1 VKAIQSNDPRELNT
15 LLANGD
21 GPSMEMLH
29 KLADQCID
37 HGANKCLKVL
47 LSNAKVFD
55 SMDLALKAKKKNDPE
70 AFATVTSNLSVSNM
84 LGLMNFAPQ
93 QYEIAIQLAEK
104 LSKHYRFVQSFKEAL
119 NTVCKGSDLA
129 RNISNAPVTLN
140 TNIVNPYEGE
150 YFPGRENIIEDVCG
164 KVCFPGGLQRNIIC
178 FCGKDHFGK
187 TALVKKITT
196 LSSYCNQRFDGIV
209 VVEANNNHYSNVEEP
224 IKKALGKLTGNSS
237 LEQLVNGN
245 WLLSYILESTG
256 EKVNDAKQSQ
266 LVVQCL
272 EALVEKSGNK
282 LRVILR
288 LPHVSDIEFLK
299 KGEKID
305 LVETIPELSSEDFYS
320 AVDRIFGLSRSRDE
334 NLESVLHRQFPR
346 THYFLYELKKRGKT
360 GVQQILRSK
369 GEFVEEIGLWRGAI
383 QTFQPQVLSR
393 MGTADFSDYAES
405 PMPSTVTSSTPQPKR
420 SNFHSKP
427 GGASSPTSGAPYS
440 YGRSATMPNLGS
452 FNDPRDNSYN
462 ERAGAFSPN
471 SPYLGYNGGYDDYT
485 LRLVVTLPE
494 LSRSPHY
501 DENFHKS
508 VDVTFV
514 LLIEQYFKLLNEQQ
528 VQFLNSND
536 VNVFRYEI
544 STSYGKAMEMLKIDP
559 RSIRSALISEIRNRA
574 QTQQL
579 YAKLEKCLGN
589 FSIEL
594 HELSAASHRSSS
606 YRSAQDFYY
615 NDRTPALSP
624 HARSEYH
631 GYDYNEA
638 YYSPGPAISPALS
651 DASIMNA
658 RKKKKTQNRSNSKNY
673 RARQDLVQ
681 TKRAAVQALLGDR
694 LIPDEKMIY
703 LRGPKVLFIPSKSP
717 NSLTKIADF
726 VKEIDEDPKVTIKRA
741 ALPLSRKNEFQLKG
755 FLAYL
760 EMENEEQVNYV
771 RTEIYEKKYKTY
783 FQKCVAA
790 EFKKSFKNEKS
801 GGFSMDPSSPA
812 YTPGDT
818 PSLPAS
824 SPSPA
829 NIRKSLEMA
838 TSKPASTQV

>member
-1 VKAIQSNDPRELNT
+1 MEKIVKAIQSNDPRELNT

-37 HGANKCLKVL
+37 HGANQCLKVL
-47 LSNAKVFD
+47 LSNAKVYD
-55 SMDLALKAKKKNDPE
+55 SRDLALKAKKKNDPE
-70 AFATVTSNLSVSNM
+70 AFKIVTSNLSVSNM

-93 QYEIAIQLAEK
+93 QYEIAIQLVEK

-224 IKKALGKLTGNSS
+224 IMKALGKLTGNSS
-237 LEQLVNGN
+237 LEQLLNGN
-245 WLLSYILESTG
+245 WLLTYILESTG

-266 LVVQCL
+266 LVVECL
-272 EALVEKSGNK
+272 ETLVEKSGNK

-305 LVETIPELSSEDFYS
+305 LVETIPELSSENFYS
-320 AVDRIFGLSRSRDE
+320 AVDRIFGRNRDE
-334 NLESVLHRQFPR
+334 NLENVLQRHFPR
-346 THYFLYELKKRGKT
+346 THYFLFELKKRGKS

-369 GEFVEEIGLWRGAI
+369 GDFVEEIGLWRGAI

-393 MGTADFSDYAES
+393 MGTADFSEYADT
-405 PMPSTVTSSTPQPKR
+405 PMPSTPGGGSST
-420 SNFHSKP
+420 
-427 GGASSPTSGAPYS
+427 TSGGPYS

-452 FNDPRDNSYN
+452 FPDPRDNSYN

-471 SPYLGYNGGYDDYT
+471 SYLGYNGGYDDYT

-501 DENFHKS
+501 NENFHKS

-594 HELSAASHRSSS
+594 LELSAANHRSSS
-606 YRSAQDFYY
+606 YRSAQDFFY

-631 GYDYNEA
+631 GGYDYGDA

-673 RARQDLVQ
+673 RARQDLVEK
-681 TKRAAVQALLGDR
+681 KRAAVQALLGDR

-771 RTEIYEKKYKTY
+771 RTEIYEKKYKQY

-818 PSLPAS
+818 PSIPAS
-824 SPSPA
+824 SPTPA
-829 NIRKSLEMA
+829 SIRKAVENAS
-838 TSKPASTQV
+838 SKPASTQI